1 MVMHIFSPTHLTL
14 VSQMYCEMELDG
26 GGWTL
31 VWKHSYLEVGD
42 LTEDMKYFSSTLE
55 PCYNLSVGWCN
66 FPCKERLHPT
76 EMAIAAYHEGTMVYA
91 YKAGFNRNIDSD
103 WRGGVLME
111 PVKLMDRC
119 RYSTDD
125 PPTPYRTRDESLF
138 GLAFGKTSSGNYR
151 NGGDTI
157 AGTLSNPYDCRWS
170 HCGNPLSLFPY
181 PSLPL
186 SEFEVYNTQMTMAI
200 YVR

>member
-1 MVMHIFSPTHLTL
+1 MAIHISSPLPS
-14 VSQMYCEMELDG
+14 VPQMYCEMELDG

-103 WRGGVLME
+103 WRGGFLID
-111 PVKLMDRC
+111 PVTVIDRC
-119 RYSTDD
+119 TANYGIQPAPNSG
-125 PPTPYRTRDESLF
+125 ENGSLF
-138 GLAFGKTSSGNYR
+138 GLAFDKHSPQDFHSTC
-151 NGGDTI
+151 DTI
-157 AGTLSNPYDCRWS
+157 TYMLSDPHDCRWRD
-170 HCGNPLSLFPY
+170 CN
-181 PSLPL
+181 LPPPA
-186 SEFEVYNTQMTMAI
+186 SSYETQMTMAI